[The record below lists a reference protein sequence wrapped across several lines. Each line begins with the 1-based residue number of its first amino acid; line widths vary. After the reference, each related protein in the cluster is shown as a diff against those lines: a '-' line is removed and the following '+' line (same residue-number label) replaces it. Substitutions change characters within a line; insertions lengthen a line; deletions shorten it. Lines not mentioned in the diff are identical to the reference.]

1 MKEEHRKP
9 AYNNQN
15 NKKNGEYLSKPLK
28 FAVDCMLGK
37 LAKALRIMGYD
48 TFYKSYIDDAKLV
61 NIAYKED
68 RIILT
73 RDRELTKRKKAKKYL
88 YIYETNPKEQIEQ
101 VIEKFNLDKYKKPL
115 TRCLICNSKLIPI
128 NKESV
133 KNKVPEYT
141 YKNIE
146 KFYQCSGCG
155 KIYWPATHIESIK
168 KVYNI

>member
-1 MKEEHRKP
+1 MKAEDKTD
-9 AYNNQN
+9 AIMKNSKQKNNPTMM
-15 NKKNGEYLSKPLK
+15 PLK

-61 NIAYKED
+61 NIAYEEN

-73 RDRELTKRKKAKKYL
+73 RDRELTKRKKAENFFYVE
-88 YIYETNPKEQIEQ
+88 ETNPKKQIEE
-101 VIEKFNLDKYKKPL
+101 VIVEFKLDEYKKPL
-115 TRCLICNSKLIPI
+115 TRCLVCNSKL
-128 NKESV
+128 KSVEKKSV

-141 YKNIE
+141 YKKID

-155 KIYWPATHIESIK
+155 KIYWSATHIESIK
-168 KVYNI
+168 KIYNI